1 MLAVVKTPHI
11 DMRIEGDVPP
21 RLLRLLKTEYGRE
34 LKLAEKNDESVDF
47 FETDF
52 YRKMKSGMTP
62 GAYVRI
68 YRENHGMTQDQL
80 GKKIGVN
87 KSFICDIEHGRR
99 SISKDM
105 AKKFSA
111 LFKISVARFI

>member
-1 MLAVVKTPHI
+1 MLAVVKTPRT

-52 YRKMKSGMTP
+52 YRKMKSGMTQAPMYEFMGRTMGVDP
-62 GAYVRI
+62 GST
-68 YRENHGMTQDQL
+68 G
-80 GKKIGVN
+80 
-87 KSFICDIEHGRR
+87 
-99 SISKDM
+99 
-105 AKKFSA
+105 
-111 LFKISVARFI
+111 